1 MADEQAE
8 ERREQLRAEL
18 TKAKLDGVKVLIR
31 NLQSDVPIAQVMAAR
46 AILELPGEILEAAE
60 EAAAENLYDEPFT

>member
-1 MADEQAE
+1 MADEQTE

-18 TKAKLDGVKVLIR
+18 TKAKLDAVKVLVR

-46 AILELPGEILEAAE
+46 AILELPGEILEAAK
-60 EAAAENLYDEPFT
+60 EAVAESLHDEPFT